1 MLDTFKKDVTMGPEM
16 EARIMN
22 IMIGFAL
29 GAIAAMLI
37 GFKMAGWTTSKSAQA
52 QVDEAVMGTRS
63 AICAAQYLKQP
74 DKARLEEFVR
84 IEANDRA
91 DFIEKG
97 GWDKM
102 PGQEQASYGVAR
114 ACVTGLEGMIKK

>member
-1 MLDTFKKDVTMGPEM
+1 MGPEM
-16 EARIMN
+16 EARIKN
-22 IMIGFAL
+22 IMIGIVL
-29 GAIAAMLI
+29 GAIVAMLI

-52 QVDEAVMGTRS
+52 QVEEAVLGTRS
-63 AICAAQYLKQP
+63 EICAAQYLKQP
-74 DKARLEEFVR
+74 DKARLQEFAR
-84 IEANDRA
+84 IEVNDRA

-102 PGQEQASYGVAR
+102 PGQDQATYGVAR